1 MNPSTGSRETV
12 LVLDFGAQYNQ
23 LITRKI
29 RELKVYSELVP
40 GDMPASEIAALGPK
54 GLILSGGPASV
65 YDEGAPRCD
74 PAIFDLGIP
83 VLGICYG
90 MQLTAFMLGGKV
102 SQGAEREYGPALAQ
116 VVSQDL
122 LFQDF
127 PEQFDCWMSH
137 GDLVEQAPEGFEIL
151 AKTASTPIAAMG
163 NASRQLYGVQFHPEV
178 VHTPLGL
185 EVLRHFLEG
194 ACGCARD
201 WTAEHFV
208 ELAVRRIRE
217 QVGEGR
223 VLTAVSGGVDSLVT
237 AALIDKAI
245 GERQTC
251 VFVDHGLLRK
261 NEGDQVERVFREHFR
276 SELIRVDAVY
286 RFLTKLAGVTEPERK
301 RLIIGEEFIRVFE
314 EEAAKLGHFD
324 FLGQGTIY
332 PDVIESG
339 GGKAETI
346 KSHHNVGG
354 LPEDM
359 QFSLVEP
366 LRELFKDEVRRVG
379 ERAGLPSDMIWRH
392 PFPGPGLAIR
402 IIGEVTEERLN
413 ILREADAIIVGEIKQ
428 AGLYR
433 QLWQVFGVLPAIQSV
448 GVMGDARTYAYPIV
462 LRAVES
468 QDAMTAD
475 FAKLPWEL
483 LARISSR
490 IVNEV
495 AGVNRVVYDVTPKP
509 PATIE
514 WE

>member
-1 MNPSTGSRETV
+1 M
-12 LVLDFGAQYNQ
+12 
-23 LITRKI
+23 
-29 RELKVYSELVP
+29 
-40 GDMPASEIAALGPK
+40 
-54 GLILSGGPASV
+54 
-65 YDEGAPRCD
+65 
-74 PAIFDLGIP
+74 
-83 VLGICYG
+83 
-90 MQLTAFMLGGKV
+90 
-102 SQGAEREYGPALAQ
+102 
-116 VVSQDL
+116 
-122 LFQDF
+122 
-127 PEQFDCWMSH
+127 
-137 GDLVEQAPEGFEIL
+137 
-151 AKTASTPIAAMG
+151 
-163 NASRQLYGVQFHPEV
+163 
-178 VHTPLGL
+178 
-185 EVLRHFLEG
+185 
-194 ACGCARD
+194 
-201 WTAEHFV
+201 
-208 ELAVRRIRE
+208 
-217 QVGEGR
+217 
-223 VLTAVSGGVDSLVT
+223 LTAVSGGVDSLVT
-237 AALIDKAI
+237 AALIDKAV

-261 NEGDQVERVFREHFR
+261 NEGDQVERVFHEHFR

-286 RFLTKLAGVTEPERK
+286 RFLTKLAGVIEPERK

-314 EEAAKLGHFD
+314 EEATKLGHFD

-339 GGKAETI
+339 GGKAEII

-359 QFSLVEP
+359 QFSLCEP

-379 ERAGLPSDMIWRH
+379 ETAGLPSDMIWRH

-402 IIGEVTEERLN
+402 IIGEVTEERLS

-483 LARISSR
+483 ITRISSR